1 MNNNFEN
8 KKFISQDNLYEFPY
22 HYLPE
27 KINDIVIK
35 PFRVKYWLYNY
46 LNLVEYFKIFFSR
59 FENKN
64 ILDFGFGDG
73 RLIYELKNNSKN
85 KLYGYEISKKALL
98 FFKAFNEKITLF
110 ENYDELNKK
119 ENYFDFIILSEVI
132 EHIPDSEIKLNVEL
146 IHKILKSNG
155 ELIVTAPHK
164 NLPIH
169 KKHYR
174 HYNSDSLIE
183 SFSNQKFEL
192 IEKKF
197 LFKQNIFLTI
207 LRKLFFNRY
216 FIINSNILYKLYYK
230 INKKFFFGDENNCEG
245 ILLKLKKK

>member
-1 MNNNFEN
+1 MTEKFNN
-8 KKFISQDNLYEFPY
+8 KRFIAQDSLYEFPY

-27 KINDIVIK
+27 KINDTIIK

-46 LNLVEYFKIFFSR
+46 LNLIEYFKNFFSR
-59 FENKN
+59 YQNKN
-64 ILDFGFGDG
+64 ILDFGCGDG
-73 RLIYELKNNSKN
+73 RLIYELKKNTQN

-98 FFKAFNEKITLF
+98 FFKAFNGNIELF

-132 EHIPDSEIKLNVEL
+132 EHIPDSEIKLNIEL
-146 IHKILKSNG
+146 IHRILKSNG
-155 ELIVTAPHK
+155 VLIVTAPHE
-164 NLPIH
+164 NVPVH

-174 HYNSDSLIE
+174 HYNSNALIG

-192 IEKKF
+192 IERKF

-207 LRKLFFNRY
+207 LRKIFFNRY
-216 FIINSNILYKLYYK
+216 FLINSNILYKLYYK
-230 INKKFFFGDENNCEG
+230 INKKFFFGKENNCES
-245 ILLKLKKK
+245 ILLKLKKI